1 MLQLLRYLANNIHS
15 IYFQPGDVA
24 DGAGIEGAVALDG
37 RVDIGV
43 DVHSGVVDGG
53 AAAGL
58 AADVPIRRRDQAP
71 SPQDRVERSHF
82 DWISSWCLLSLS
94 SCNP

>member
-1 MLQLLRYLANNIHS
+1 M
-15 IYFQPGDVA
+15 A

-37 RVDIGV
+37 RADIGV

-71 SPQDRVERSHF
+71 SPQDRVDRSH
-82 DWISSWCLLSLS
+82 CLLY
-94 SCNP
+94 P